1 MYKLYEDNGGFLHLA
16 VLDSYGNCFYYLC
29 DNDKAFIMDTLQAL
43 KAGGDPIADG
53 WEGGEL
59 NPQVRYNELKQWA
72 VATHDRVELL
82 EDGAL

>member
-1 MYKLYEDNGGFLHLA
+1 
-16 VLDSYGNCFYYLC
+16 
-29 DNDKAFIMDTLQAL
+29 MDTLQAL

-59 NPQVRYNELKQWA
+59 NPQVRYNELRKFA
-72 VATHDRVELL
+72 VASHDRVELL